1 VRRGTGAYTRLRLGK
16 GGGLEIKKHKRVNDM
31 LLGPLERPALQWLA
45 GRMPSWATPD
55 LMTGIGAFASVM
67 VFAGYALTHVG
78 AWGLWM
84 VNVGLVLNWF
94 GDALD
99 GTLARYRKIERP
111 KFGFFIDH
119 TVDAVSMYLVIVG
132 IGVSPY
138 MRLDIAALLLV
149 GYLLV
154 SIHVYLRTCVDGVF
168 KIAYSG
174 IGPTEMRLIMILG
187 NTAVFFW
194 GNPRFRLPLVGETT
208 AIDATGVVIAAVLTG
223 VFLLA
228 SWRGT
233 MRLYKPAK

>member
-1 VRRGTGAYTRLRLGK
+1 
-16 GGGLEIKKHKRVNDM
+16 M

-45 GRMPSWATPD
+45 ARMPAWASPD
-55 LMTGIGAFASVM
+55 LMTGIGAFASVA
-67 VFAGYALTHVG
+67 VFAGYAMAHMG
-78 AWGLWM
+78 AWGLWI
-84 VNVGLVLNWF
+84 VNFGLLLNWF

-168 KIAYSG
+168 KIAYG
-174 IGPTEMRLIMILG
+174 RIGPTEMRVIMILG

-194 GNPRFRLPLVGETT
+194 GNPRFRLPLVGVTT
-208 AIDATGVVIAAVLTG
+208 AIDLTGVVVAASLTG
-223 VFLLA
+223 VFLYA
-228 SWRGT
+228 SWQEVV
-233 MRLYKPAK
+233 RLYKPPG